1 MDTLWLS
8 YRELA
13 ERLGINPESARTLA
27 KRRKWPRKPAND
39 GTVRLG
45 IPAEYFEA
53 RPPERAPD
61 HPDNR
66 APERSGGHIGE
77 CPPEHPPEDPE
88 DRAPGRTPDD
98 GADHDEDAA
107 TGMVAL
113 LQARVGELQ
122 AELSQARVKID
133 VLQDKLMEQ
142 TAKVAATDAR
152 LAEMRARMLATQE
165 ERDRWH
171 TLATARRMWWP
182 FRRRA

>member
-45 IPAEYFEA
+45 IPAEYFGA

-61 HPDNR
+61 HPDDDR
-66 APERSGGHIGE
+66 APERIGRQTGE
-77 CPPEHPPEDPE
+77 RPPDHS
-88 DRAPGRTPDD
+88 PDD

-113 LQARVGELQ
+113 LLARVGELQ
-122 AELSQARVKID
+122 AELSQARAKID

-152 LAEMRARMLATQE
+152 LAEVRARMLATQE

-171 TLATARRMWWP
+171 TLATARRRWWP
-182 FRRRA
+182 FQRSA

>member
-45 IPAEYFEA
+45 IPSEYFGA
-53 RPPERAPD
+53 RSPERAPD
-61 HPDNR
+61 HPDDR
-66 APERSGGHIGE
+66 APEHIGGHSGERPPEQAPERPDNRTPE
-77 CPPEHPPEDPE
+77 CPPDN
-88 DRAPGRTPDD
+88 

-122 AELSQARVKID
+122 AELSQARAKID

-142 TAKVAATDAR
+142 TAKVAATDVR
-152 LAEMRARMLATQE
+152 LAEVRARLLATQE

-171 TLATARRMWWP
+171 TLATARRRWWP
-182 FRRRA
+182 FQRSA